1 MDETCRLFA
10 NMLVKQKEM
19 KEKRATPC
27 RVSSSSRSI
36 MKKSQLSATPCNQ
49 LSYNQSPSAL
59 LGTIRPNLLA
69 SFHDKF
75 FTLCKEQT
83 LWITGRDFCYL
94 LKHILDERVE
104 MWVYIL
110 IWITYVIILTFKI
123 LVDSFETDVAKN
135 LNYLIRTLL
144 RNMYVI

>member
-1 MDETCRLFA
+1 
-10 NMLVKQKEM
+10 
-19 KEKRATPC
+19 
-27 RVSSSSRSI
+27 
-36 MKKSQLSATPCNQ
+36 
-49 LSYNQSPSAL
+49 
-59 LGTIRPNLLA
+59 
-69 SFHDKF
+69 
-75 FTLCKEQT
+75 
-83 LWITGRDFCYL
+83 
-94 LKHILDERVE
+94 